1 MVLSEQFACTP
12 ASQVFACNAVLL
24 YPIVRCRIRNRFRQG
39 KVRPQPRRWWKYLMT
54 RPFKVNCG
62 LLQQP
67 LLGAFGF
74 NSSKAGGGGTQPGRC
89 IAYMF
94 AMRVEEELPVWPEK
108 AQRNRLWVSSIASPV
123 SCGNLPCSKAYS
135 QQTTKLASSVKQRLG
150 SCLFCF

>member
-1 MVLSEQFACTP
+1 
-12 ASQVFACNAVLL
+12 
-24 YPIVRCRIRNRFRQG
+24 
-39 KVRPQPRRWWKYLMT
+39 MT
-54 RPFKVNCG
+54 RPVKVNCG

-108 AQRNRLWVSSIASPV
+108 AQRNRLWVSLIASPV
-123 SCGNLPCSKAYS
+123 SCGNSSCLESYS
-135 QQTTKLASSVKQRLG
+135 QQPTDNQVGIKCAAEVGVLPILFLKAIRLVHSFWMADKFIDIPG
-150 SCLFCF
+150 PFVRSMWQMQA